1 LKKLKKEQIQPII
14 DPMVD
19 LLPSWKADLLTK
31 AGRKVHVQFVLI
43 ATIIYLAMALDLPQW
58 VDKQLT
64 KSGRV
69 IFGEGTRRQEGVTVL
84 LHGTLCVDLWTGRG
98 GGGLDIS
105 NLKILGWALGSPW
118 LWLKKTEP
126 HRPWASL
133 EVQVLD

>member
-84 LHGTLCVDLWTGRG
+84 LHGTLCVGLWTGRG
-98 GGGLDIS
+98 GGDLT
-105 NLKILGWALGSPW
+105 SPTS
-118 LWLKKTEP
+118 K
-126 HRPWASL
+126 S
-133 EVQVLD
+133 